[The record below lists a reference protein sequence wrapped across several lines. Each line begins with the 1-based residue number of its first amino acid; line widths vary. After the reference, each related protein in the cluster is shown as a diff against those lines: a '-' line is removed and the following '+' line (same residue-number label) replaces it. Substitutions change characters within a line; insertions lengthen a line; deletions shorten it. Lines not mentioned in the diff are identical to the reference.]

1 MKQFALDLRA
11 EALLLAVIETAGGD
25 LRAAFAVLCS
35 RASLADING
44 ESFEAALTRA
54 VAELFSRPALT
65 HAAIHAA
72 PRQPGEDLP
81 ESQA

>member
-1 MKQFALDLRA
+1 MREFALDLRA
-11 EALLLAVIETAGGD
+11 EALLLTVVETVGGD

-54 VAELFSRPALT
+54 VAELFSRPAPT

-72 PRQPGEDLP
+72 PLEPVEDLP
-81 ESQA
+81 EPQA

>member
-1 MKQFALDLRA
+1 MREFALELRA

-25 LRAAFAVLCS
+25 LKAAFSVLCS

-54 VAELFSRPALT
+54 IAELFSRPALIN
-65 HAAIHAA
+65 AALHTPPAA
-72 PRQPGEDLP
+72 QDGIEP
-81 ESQA
+81 